1 MRLKSHCRILSTDPR
16 AACRSRIPR
25 SLTNR
30 CGPKRPTSHNQ
41 WNSSDDF
48 AASMDSEREV
58 SQDQRLGKQVEKD
71 NLVQRSCTAEEVL
84 FNLVSPFLL
93 RMVAEDAVEWNVW

>member
-1 MRLKSHCRILSTDPR
+1 
-16 AACRSRIPR
+16 
-25 SLTNR
+25 
-30 CGPKRPTSHNQ
+30 
-41 WNSSDDF
+41 
-48 AASMDSEREV
+48 MDSEREV

-93 RMVAEDAVEWNVW
+93 RMVAEDAVEWNVWPFAS